1 MASPAKL
8 ERIRGYGANLVVTGQ
23 RYADALAASEEWAA
37 QSGALVIHAFEQVE
51 TLLGQG
57 TVGLEFENQ
66 YPGLDTLL
74 VAVGGGGLIG
84 GIAAWY
90 ESRVKIVGVEPE
102 AAPTLTRARQAG
114 RPVDAEA
121 GGIAADSLAPKRVG
135 EIMFTIAQAHVK
147 DVLLVSDDSIVEA
160 QKALWKVLRVVAE
173 PGGAAAFAA
182 LLSRRYQPQ
191 PGERVG
197 VLVCGGNTTAVD
209 FKM

>member
-1 MASPAKL
+1 
-8 ERIRGYGANLVVTGQ
+8 
-23 RYADALAASEEWAA
+23 
-37 QSGALVIHAFEQVE
+37 
-51 TLLGQG
+51 
-57 TVGLEFENQ
+57 
-66 YPGLDTLL
+66 
-74 VAVGGGGLIG
+74 
-84 GIAAWY
+84 
-90 ESRVKIVGVEPE
+90 
-102 AAPTLTRARQAG
+102 
-114 RPVDAEA
+114 VDAEA

-160 QKALWKVLRVVAE
+160 QKAMWKVLRVVAE